1 MKKFILLCVALI
13 GFSSINAQI
22 KGDEITVMV
31 SPNHQDWNYKL
42 GEKCQFSVQVFKA
55 QNLLHDVSISYELGA
70 EFYPDL
76 KKENVTVTSGTIE
89 LSHKGLNT
97 PGFIRCKVTAT
108 VGEKNYY
115 GSATVGYAADKLSP
129 ITTQPDDFNQFW
141 ANTLKEA
148 RYTELR
154 PTRRLL
160 PERCTD
166 KVDVYE
172 VSFHNIRWGSRT
184 YGILAIPRATG
195 KYPAL
200 LRVPGAGV
208 RPYYGDVQ
216 TAEKGAIVLE
226 IGIHGI
232 PVTMP
237 QSTYDE
243 LASGALNGYWDFN
256 RDNKDENYYKRVVV
270 GAVRAVDYICS
281 LPEYNG
287 ESLGVTGSSQGG
299 ALSVMTAALDKRVTF
314 LAAVHP
320 AMCDHLAHT
329 QGRAGGWPH
338 WFYYDQN
345 YTKAQQDVSR
355 YYDTTNF
362 ARNLTVSGWYSWG
375 YNDDVCPPTSMH
387 ATYNII
393 TAPKELHLYLQTA
406 HFWYQEQWDEWCNW
420 IWNQLGI

>member
-13 GFSSINAQI
+13 GFISINAQI

-42 GEKCQFSVQVFKA
+42 GEKCQFNVQVFKA
-55 QNLLHDVSISYELGA
+55 QNLLQDVSISYELGA
-70 EFYPDL
+70 EFYPDI
-76 KKENVTVTSGTIE
+76 KKENVMVKSGAIE

-115 GSATVGYAADKLSP
+115 SSATVGYAADKLSP

-148 RYTELR
+148 RYTELHS
-154 PTRRLL
+154 TRRLL

-184 YGILAIPRATG
+184 YGILAMPKAAG

-226 IGIHGI
+226 IDIHGV

-237 QSTYDE
+237 QSIYDE
-243 LASGALNGYWDFN
+243 LANGALNCYWNFN
-256 RDNKDENYYKRVVV
+256 RDNKDESYYKRVVV
-270 GAVRAVDYICS
+270 SAVRAVDYICS

-299 ALSVMTAALDKRVTF
+299 ALSVMTAVLDKRVTF

-320 AMCDHLAHT
+320 VMCDHLAHT

-338 WFYYDQN
+338 WFYYYQN
-345 YTKAQQDVSR
+345 YTKVQQDASR

-362 ARNLTVSGWYSWG
+362 ARNLTVPGWYS
-375 YNDDVCPPTSMH
+375 
-387 ATYNII
+387 
-393 TAPKELHLYLQTA
+393 
-406 HFWYQEQWDEWCNW
+406 
-420 IWNQLGI
+420 